1 MLLHYSLPLA
11 SLSLLPALVSSYQI
25 HQSCVDKG
33 IAGTVRDGMTSAFEM
48 ADSAMRHLDQ
58 SQYDR
63 DTADLVRRLFLPK
76 EGQDV
81 NDKDKMLKVRR
92 IFESIIRYYRT
103 EIDTTGSP
111 TASDIVR
118 FLFSCCNR
126 NKLLRVFFL
135 TREIQIIYCDDSRYV
150 YEGERDKLQRK
161 LFSR

>member
-1 MLLHYSLPLA
+1 
-11 SLSLLPALVSSYQI
+11 
-25 HQSCVDKG
+25 VDKG

-48 ADSAMRHLDQ
+48 AESAMRHLDQ

-92 IFESIIRYYRT
+92 IFENIIRYYRT

-126 NKLLRVFFL
+126 YRSFIVMIRGMFTKESVINCSGSFFAIKL
-135 TREIQIIYCDDSRYV
+135 CD
-150 YEGERDKLQRK
+150 LQ
-161 LFSR
+161 LCHHAITEDMLIGLLSE